1 LIQLSSLERGTRV
14 VTETI
19 AGVSSV
25 SIGIWVG
32 VGSRDERPSE
42 AGASHF
48 LEHLLFKGTTDLTAS
63 QLAKVVDRAG
73 GDMNAFT
80 TKEYTVFY
88 LRLLSED
95 FRLGLDIMCDIMSR
109 PALRPE
115 DVEAERHVILDEI
128 LMHADEPADLAAE
141 RFNQLMFPDHPLGR
155 EVLGVQESVASLTRD
170 DIRQYFETHYLSENM
185 VVAVAGNVHHDD
197 VVDVVNEA
205 LQRHLGRAELDRR
218 PPLRPPEALDVIQRP
233 IEQAHVI
240 LGVRAP
246 ERRSQ
251 TRFALGLLN
260 QALGGGISSRLFQ
273 EIREK
278 RGLAYSVW
286 SDRAAYDDAG
296 TFYVAAGSSPDKIKE
311 VIELLN
317 TELDRLSSEGL
328 SEEELDVARK
338 HIRAETLLSSEDT
351 GARMSRLGASV
362 LLYDEPISI
371 DDILKRFDAVT
382 LEEVNSL
389 AAALFDKPRT
399 MSIVGPFD
407 PSSWTDELL
416 EA

>member
-1 LIQLSSLERGTRV
+1 MIQLSLLENGTRV

-19 AGVSSV
+19 PGVSSV
-25 SIGIWVG
+25 SIGFWVG
-32 VGSRDERPSE
+32 VGSRDERTSE

-48 LEHLLFKGTTDLTAS
+48 LEHLLFKGTQELTAS
-63 QLAKVVDRAG
+63 QLAKIVDRAG

-95 FRLGLDIMCDIMSR
+95 FRLGLDIMCGIMSR
-109 PALRPE
+109 PALRVE

-128 LMHADEPADLAAE
+128 LMHADEPADLVAE
-141 RFNQLMFPDHPLGR
+141 RFNQAMFPEHPLGR
-155 EVLGVQESVASLTRD
+155 EVLGLQETVAALERD
-170 DIRQYFETHYLSENM
+170 AIREYFETHYLSENM
-185 VVAVAGNVHHDD
+185 VIAIAGDVHHNS
-197 VVDVVNEA
+197 VVDA
-205 LQRHLGRAELDRR
+205 LNGALTGRVGRIELDRQ
-218 PPLRPPEALDVIQRP
+218 PPRQPAEILDITHRP
-233 IEQAHVI
+233 IEQAHVMI
-240 LGVRAP
+240 GVRAP
-246 ERRSQ
+246 ERRSR

-286 SDRAAYDDAG
+286 SDRTAYTDAG
-296 TFYVAAGSSPDKIKE
+296 TFSVSAGTSPEKVKE
-311 VIELLN
+311 VIKLLN
-317 TELDRLSSEGL
+317 EELDKLSSDGL
-328 SEEELDVARK
+328 SEEEIDLARK

-351 GARMSRLGASV
+351 GARMSRIGASV
-362 LLYDEPISI
+362 LLYDEVMTIY
-371 DDILKRFDAVT
+371 DALKRFDEVT

-389 AAALFDKPRT
+389 AATLFSRPRT
-399 MSIVGPFD
+399 LAVVGPFD
-407 PSSWTDELL
+407 PFSWTDEFS